1 MRLLFQCLVLALP
14 AVVKLQY
21 MSKGVDGCVDVGC
34 QECEGDCDNDNE
46 CAGVL
51 VSDQKKERKKY
62 YSGGVERHRH
72 YACPVY
78 STRLPRGKIML
89 EKMPDVAFF

>member
-62 YSGGVERHRH
+62 TSGGDITPAQYIPLGSH
-72 YACPVY
+72 AA
-78 STRLPRGKIML
+78 RLCWK
-89 EKMPDVAFF
+89 KCQT